1 MNKLSK
7 FFLGIIIILT
17 IALIIITFL
26 YVNAYN
32 LSNKYLRNALDAA
45 DMLVKANEA
54 ISDAGLEA
62 KVQDDGTFKLVERVT
77 EIERVTE

>member
-7 FFLGIIIILT
+7 IFLGIIIVLS

-32 LSNKYLRNALDAA
+32 SSNKYLNDALYAA
-45 DMLVKANEA
+45 DILFKANEA
-54 ISDAGLEA
+54 IYNAGLET
-62 KVQDDGTFKLVERVT
+62 KVQDDGTFKLVERVN